1 MKMKDIEEF
10 AVNSLIVLGVMTF
23 VWTVMVI
30 GLSLMGVL

>member
-10 AVNSLIVLGVMTF
+10 AVNSLIVLGVLTF

-30 GLSLMGVL
+30 GLSLLGVL